1 MSTRVLNSLTI
12 FSRYPTVC
20 NNYSKSLYLYSY
32 FNTFQNRSQET
43 KSLYSSNLLMSYL
56 TCAIAYS
63 IVCSLYSQSLVILQS
78 LKDLFSSLR
87 NAVTSVLLKQGLLYP
102 LGISISYF
110 RITQGV
116 SPTSID
122 VNQGLFFPC
131 FPFSREDS
139 KYSKLVLGIG
149 VPPRLPVTGVLSL
162 VPSYK
167 AMFQ

>member
-12 FSRYPTVC
+12 FSRYLIVY
-20 NNYSKSLYLYSY
+20 NNYSKLLYLYSY
-32 FNTFQNRSQET
+32 FNTFQNRSYKT
-43 KSLYSSNLLMSYL
+43 KSLYSNNLLMSYL
-56 TCAIAYS
+56 TCAIVYS

-87 NAVTSVLLKQGLLYP
+87 NAITSVLLKQGLLYL

-110 RITQGV
+110 RITQGI

-122 VNQGLFFPC
+122 VNQGLFFPYL
-131 FPFSREDS
+131 PFSKEDS
-139 KYSKLVLGIG
+139 KYSKLVLGVDIPLRLLIIG
-149 VPPRLPVTGVLSL
+149 ILSL
-162 VPSYK
+162 VPPYK